1 MPGGPMADQGCHG
14 KLTCNRAVTGCHRLS
29 QAVTA
34 VTAVTGCHMLSHAI
48 TSVTGHPKADC
59 FCIVAASCIF
69 TLEYLTPKSAA
80 RAIRHG
86 APRNALENQAMAR
99 PLPYY
104 IMRGEGRRLQLKI
117 PGMMRVGNRPAWSKM
132 TMPAFKQGR
141 KRDRHSVG
149 ATNVDSAENRRA

>member
-1 MPGGPMADQGCHG
+1 MGYSRYIGDDSAYFMRTPRKPAEARLFCAGGVDVMPGGPMADQGCHG

-34 VTAVTGCHMLSHAI
+34 VTAVTGCHMLSHDI

-86 APRNALENQAMAR
+86 APRNALENQAHGSS
-99 PLPYY
+99 LPYY
-104 IMRGEGRRLQLKI
+104 IYL
-117 PGMMRVGNRPAWSKM
+117 
-132 TMPAFKQGR
+132 
-141 KRDRHSVG
+141 
-149 ATNVDSAENRRA
+149 

>member
-1 MPGGPMADQGCHG
+1 MGYSRYIGDIVRIVMRTPRKPAEARLFCAGGVDVMPGGPMTDQGCHG

-34 VTAVTGCHMLSHAI
+34 VTAVTGCHMLSHDI

-86 APRNALENQAMAR
+86 APRNALENQAHGSSSPILYNER
-99 PLPYY
+99 
-104 IMRGEGRRLQLKI
+104 
-117 PGMMRVGNRPAWSKM
+117 
-132 TMPAFKQGR
+132 
-141 KRDRHSVG
+141 
-149 ATNVDSAENRRA
+149 

>member
-34 VTAVTGCHMLSHAI
+34 VTAVTGCHMLSHDI

-86 APRNALENQAMAR
+86 APKAPPATHLKIKPVAR

-104 IMRGEGRRLQLKI
+104 IYL
-117 PGMMRVGNRPAWSKM
+117 
-132 TMPAFKQGR
+132 
-141 KRDRHSVG
+141 
-149 ATNVDSAENRRA
+149 